1 MRTHRRKWGWWLVLA
16 IAVAVAA
23 SLLYRRCTPESGG
36 QGDASAPA
44 SEAEETLVVR
54 DTVYIQV
61 DGESVPVIT
70 ERKVEPAGGR
80 TGKSSGRKVASE
92 PEAGEV
98 EASASDEASVSGEAS
113 APESAPASESASASA
128 ETIILIPVSD
138 ISGIIRQKSG
148 RDISVSTKAPD
159 HIDISYAGKVD
170 IPVLGTQNM
179 DFTAGFKV
187 VDIQDDRLVLQLDS
201 GTAMNLAAD
210 LVAPLILERLP
221 SGLVESFSSGRAV
234 VNLKAIPQYSKRLSG
249 YSITGISVD
258 EENIR
263 FATVKK

>member
-1 MRTHRRKWGWWLVLA
+1 MGAHRRKWGWWLVLA

-23 SLLYRRCTPESGG
+23 SLLYRRCTPEPGSAA
-36 QGDASAPA
+36 DASALA
-44 SEAEETLVVR
+44 SEVDETPVVR

-70 ERKVEPAGGR
+70 ERKVESAGGR
-80 TGKSSGRKVASE
+80 SGKSSDRK
-92 PEAGEV
+92 EAPALE
-98 EASASDEASVSGEAS
+98 SGEETAS
-113 APESAPASESASASA
+113 GEETVSEFAPDSESASASA

-138 ISGIIRQKSG
+138 ITNVIRQKSG

-159 HIDISYAGKVD
+159 HIDVSYAGKVD
-170 IPVLGTQNM
+170 IPLLGAQNM

-187 VDIQDDRLVLQLDS
+187 VDVQDDRLVLQLDS

-221 SGLVESFSSGRAV
+221 AGLVESFSSGRAV
-234 VNLKAIPQYSKRLSG
+234 VNLQAIPQYSKRLSG

>member
-23 SLLYRRCTPESGG
+23 SLLYRRCTPAPGSAAG
-36 QGDASAPA
+36 ASAPA
-44 SEAEETLVVR
+44 AEAEEAPVIR
-54 DTVYIQV
+54 DTVYVKV
-61 DGESVPVIT
+61 DGETVPVIT

-80 TGKSSGRKVASE
+80 KGKASSRK
-92 PEAGEV
+92 
-98 EASASDEASVSGEAS
+98 EASSPASGEAA
-113 APESAPASESASASA
+113 APESAPASESPSASA
-128 ETIILIPVSD
+128 ETVILIPVSD
-138 ISGIIRQKSG
+138 ITSIIRQKSG
-148 RDISVSTKAPD
+148 RDITVSTKAPD

-170 IPVLGTQNM
+170 LPVLGAQNV

-187 VDIQDDRLVLQLDS
+187 VDVQGDRMVLQMDS

-221 SGLVESFSSGRAV
+221 SGLVESFSNGRAV
-234 VNLKAIPQYSKRLSG
+234 VNLNAIPQYSKRLSG
-249 YSITGISVD
+249 YSITGITVD
-258 EENIR
+258 EGNIR

>member
-1 MRTHRRKWGWWLVLA
+1 MGAHRRKWGWWLVLA

-23 SLLYRRCTPESGG
+23 SLLYRRCTP
-36 QGDASAPA
+36 APGSETGVSTPS
-44 SEAEETLVVR
+44 SEAEEVPVIR
-54 DTVYIQV
+54 DTVYVKV
-61 DGESVPVIT
+61 DGESVPIIT

-80 TGKSSGRKVASE
+80 KEKTSARKEESIPGSGEAQGEASSEASGEAAASGEAPEPASE
-92 PEAGEV
+92 PT
-98 EASASDEASVSGEAS
+98 SAST
-113 APESAPASESASASA
+113 

-138 ISGIIRQKSG
+138 ITGIIRQKSR
-148 RDISVSTKAPD
+148 RDITVSTKAPD

-170 IPVLGTQNM
+170 IPVLGAQNM
-179 DFTAGFKV
+179 DFTAGFRV
-187 VDIQDDRLVLQLDS
+187 VDVQDDRMVLQLDS

-221 SGLVESFSSGRAV
+221 AGLVESFSSGRAV
-234 VNLKAIPQYSKRLSG
+234 VNLKAIPQYSQRLSG
-249 YSITGISVD
+249 YSVTGITVD